1 MLEQWFSSVLPATVT
16 GDAFP
21 LLPYLLCT
29 LCSLAL
35 GAVIA
40 AAHAFLLGLRTGLRL
55 GLMASN
61 GERLC

>member
-40 AAHAFLLGLRTGLRL
+40 AAHAFRNTTTKGFLTTLALLP
-55 GLMASN
+55 AIV
-61 GERLC
+61 